1 MNEEKV
7 ANNEAVI
14 TNNEPVKEVVI
25 EEAPIDKKLTRK
37 EKRYNK
43 IRNRLFKEND
53 IKYEGPLSYRYLRI
67 LAWVFMALGQI
78 LFLNSLN
85 TNMMHYDAL
94 GDVWTTILSTLSSL
108 STPLFILASF
118 GLVLNGKR
126 NIRDFMLVYGLAYV
140 GMGLGFI
147 IFYLRYIKG
156 LFVEL
161 GLADLPFTDYFD
173 AFLSDKVQVNVFAD
187 LFAFAIFHF
196 FLNYNPRKIFK
207 GKSIYAFRLFS
218 LIPVIF
224 VLGSYII
231 KILTATGKM
240 DLPFYIFP
248 FLTTKSPII
257 YLIFIVAAMWIK
269 NRERWYL
276 KLGASK
282 HDYQEFLKTKR
293 NSLSVSIHL
302 SIIIAVAS
310 LLDIVLLII
319 AMIYYFANDLPTDNI
334 ADVVIGTFGVGQAF
348 MMLLAIPFIFLYSY
362 KRKHKDGR
370 IDIIIPVLGIALMA
384 LIYVEGIYQFILEF
398 VGSH

>member
-1 MNEEKV
+1 MEEAIQNNENNVQEENSTKQIIEEK
-7 ANNEAVI
+7 
-14 TNNEPVKEVVI
+14 PL
-25 EEAPIDKKLTRK
+25 DKKALKR

-43 IRNRLFKEND
+43 IRKRLFKEND

-67 LAWVFMALGQI
+67 FAWLFMAFGQI
-78 LFLNSLN
+78 VLLNSLSVS
-85 TNMMHYDAL
+85 MMHYDAL
-94 GDVWTTILSTLSSL
+94 GDVWTTILGILSSL

-118 GLVLNGKR
+118 GLVLNGRR

-140 GMGLGFI
+140 GIGLGFI
-147 IFYLRYIKG
+147 IFYLRYIRG

-161 GLADLPFTDYFD
+161 GLSELPFTDYFD

-187 LFAFAIFHF
+187 LFAFALFHF
-196 FLNYNPRKIFK
+196 FLNYTPRKIFK
-207 GKSIYAFRLFS
+207 GKSVYAFRLFS

-231 KILTATGKM
+231 KILTATGQM
-240 DLPFYIFP
+240 NLPFYIFP

-276 KLGASK
+276 KLGATK
-282 HDYQEFLKTKR
+282 NDYQEFLKTNR

-302 SIIIAVAS
+302 SIIIALAS

-319 AMIYYFANDLPTDNI
+319 AMIYYFANNLPTDDI
-334 ADVVIGTFGVGQAF
+334 GDVVINTFGVGQASI
-348 MMLLAIPFIFLYSY
+348 MLLAIPFIFLYSY

-370 IDIIIPVLGIALMA
+370 IDLIIPILGIALLA
-384 LIYVEGIYQFILEF
+384 LVYVEGIYQFILEF
-398 VGSH
+398 VHSH